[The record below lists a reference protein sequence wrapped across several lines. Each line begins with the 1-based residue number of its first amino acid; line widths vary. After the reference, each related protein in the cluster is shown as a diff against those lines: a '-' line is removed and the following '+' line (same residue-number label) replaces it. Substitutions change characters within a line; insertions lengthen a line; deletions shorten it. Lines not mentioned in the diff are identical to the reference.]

1 MAANVVMEEMDANVD
16 TEGMGTAPPT
26 DGQNDTSVTGNG
38 QSGSSRRTRLLS
50 LGRLLFNLVCLGYSL
65 YLIWLL
71 DYLKDNNNYWC
82 LIVIPFFLNFYPFLL
97 LCKGYHDGIDIPHMK
112 EEERLT
118 SEPSFG
124 VVVNVMTCFTMPGV
138 VNQWFPID

>member
-1 MAANVVMEEMDANVD
+1 MATNVDEEIDEIVIHVD
-16 TEGMGTAPPT
+16 TECTALLT
-26 DGQNDTSVTGNG
+26 DGHTNTSDTGNG
-38 QSGSSRRTRLLS
+38 QSGISRRTRLLTLS
-50 LGRLLFNLVCLGYSL
+50 TLILHLACMGYSL

-82 LIVIPFFLNFYPFLL
+82 LIVIPFFLNFYPVLL
-97 LCKGYHDGIDIPHMK
+97 LCKGYHDNDIPHVK
-112 EEERLT
+112 EGPAVT
-118 SEPSFG
+118 THPSFG